1 MSDPTL
7 PPIADFNASTVTEL
21 QFRTALSALRGYLAG
36 GIGTTGTAPAVRT
49 ALALGTAAQATLT
62 TSTTD
67 TTADRA
73 LRTGDWGLGG
83 TAGVAPPGLDLNN
96 AVRPGFYRADSDIA
110 NRPGGAGNWAVI
122 VASRDLDNTAQFAMS
137 RTATLDIHYRTQA
150 GAGVWSPWRRVLI
163 GTDAPP
169 APPGDDFNDATTFGP
184 TQTFGA
190 AANKPAGDGHAVLTL
205 PRNATNRAQLTMR
218 TDSAA
223 LRYATLLQGR
233 QISSSGGV
241 GEWVNFFHTR
251 NILGTVSQTA
261 GIPTGSVLQGNASA
275 VSPSGGYNERTAA
288 GFQIAHHSLTTS
300 DSDDTTWT
308 YSAAFLTGTTPVISI
323 QPVGDSDLRVRLVSR
338 TATACVFSVRDAAGD
353 RVAVPVDLMARGR
366 WSDLT

>member
-67 TTADRA
+67 TTADRV

-122 VASRDLDNTAQFAMS
+122 VASRDLNNTAQFAMS

-163 GTDAPP
+163 GTDTPP
-169 APPGDDFNDATTFGP
+169 APPGDDFNGAVTFGLTAMAATTNAPFGLGQWSVLTVP
-184 TQTFGA
+184 RASTRIAQLALRTHQTHQPANLLAVRQSASDSGA
-190 AANKPAGDGHAVLTL
+190 APWYNVFH
-205 PRNATNRAQLTMR
+205 
-218 TDSAA
+218 
-223 LRYATLLQGR
+223 
-233 QISSSGGV
+233 SG
-241 GEWVNFFHTR
+241 

-261 GIPTGSVLQGNASA
+261 GLPTGSVFQGNASVA
-275 VSPSGGYNERTAA
+275 SPSGGYSERTAS

-308 YSAAFLTGTTPVISI
+308 YNAAFLTGTTPVISI